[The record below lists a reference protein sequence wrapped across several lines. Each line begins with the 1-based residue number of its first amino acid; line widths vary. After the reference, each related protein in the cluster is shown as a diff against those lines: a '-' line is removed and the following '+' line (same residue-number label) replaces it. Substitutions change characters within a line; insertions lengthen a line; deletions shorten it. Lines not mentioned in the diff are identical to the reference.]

1 MSVSCLRER
10 CSGRVRKEYYLD
22 FSFPVCHLF
31 YYPTQV
37 ILVDDDP
44 DFLDAVTLILPRDLN
59 YRLFQSAREALTHI
73 NNAQQHAEL
82 IKRVYSSYKTGPF
95 DSDTLTHIDVNEL
108 YKEIYNAQ
116 RFSTPSVVVIDY
128 SMPSM
133 NGLEFCA
140 SLTNPYIKRVL
151 LTGQADTD
159 LAVQAFNAGLIDQ
172 FISKKDQGLEEKL
185 KRTIATLQQHYF
197 SKSFKLITDP
207 VIANSQSRF
216 INNPDFIA
224 YFNTVRK
231 QHKFIEYYLI
241 DEPYSGFVL
250 LNHKGELAIL
260 LIMTAPRLE
269 EHIRQCSNV
278 GAPPQLLE
286 ALRKGTL
293 LPLFNVSDDNE
304 HIKGILTKDWKK
316 YYSPAH
322 KICEQAPYY
331 FALIQHDNA
340 SRLLRKY
347 LPQDILSYDAHIEM
361 TASDTKFLH

>member
-1 MSVSCLRER
+1 M
-10 CSGRVRKEYYLD
+10 D

-44 DFLDAVTLILPRDLN
+44 DFLDAVSLILPRDLS
-59 YRLFQSAREALTHI
+59 YRLFQSARQALTHI
-73 NNAQQHAEL
+73 NDAQQHAEL
-82 IKRVYSSYKTGPF
+82 IRRVYSSYKTGPF
-95 DSDTLTHIDVNEL
+95 DSDTLTHIEINEL

-116 RFSTPSVVVIDY
+116 RFSTPSVVVVDY

-140 SLTNPYIKRVL
+140 SLTNPYTKRIL

-172 FISKKDQGLEEKL
+172 FISKRDHDLEQKL
-185 KRTIATLQQHYF
+185 KRSIATLQQQYF

-207 VIANSQSRF
+207 VVANSQSRF
-216 INNPDFIA
+216 VNNPDFLS
-224 YFNTVRK
+224 YFNALRK

-250 LNHKGELAIL
+250 LNRKGEVAVL
-260 LIMTAPRLE
+260 LILPEPQLE
-269 EHIRQCSNV
+269 EHIKQCSIV
-278 GAPPQLLE
+278 GAPLQLIA
-286 ALRKGTL
+286 ALRKGNL

-304 HIKGILTKDWKK
+304 HLRQLLAKDWKK
-316 YYSPAH
+316 YYAPA
-322 KICEQAPYY
+322 KKVCTQSPYY
-331 FALIQHDNA
+331 CALIEQDDA

-347 LPQDILSYDAHIEM
+347 LPQNIQSYDAHIET

>member
-1 MSVSCLRER
+1 M
-10 CSGRVRKEYYLD
+10 D

-44 DFLDAVTLILPRDLN
+44 DFLDAVSLILPRDLN
-59 YRLFQSAREALTHI
+59 YRLFQSARQALTYI
-73 NNAQQHAEL
+73 NDAQQHAEL
-82 IKRVYSSYKTGPF
+82 IRRVYSSYKTGPF
-95 DSDTLTHIDVNEL
+95 DSDTLSHIEINEL

-140 SLTNPYIKRVL
+140 GLTNPYVKRIL

-172 FISKKDQGLEEKL
+172 FISKKDHDLEQKL

-216 INNPDFIA
+216 INNPDFID
-224 YFNTVRK
+224 YFNALRTR
-231 QHKFIEYYLI
+231 HGFSEYYLI

-250 LNHKGELAIL
+250 LNSKAELAIL
-260 LIMTAPRLE
+260 LILPQSLLE
-269 EHIRQCSNV
+269 EHIRQCSKL
-278 GAPPQLLE
+278 GAPRPLLE
-286 ALRKGTL
+286 ALRKGEL
-293 LPLFNVSDDNE
+293 VPLFNVSDNDE
-304 HIKGILTKDWKK
+304 HIKEILAKDWMH
-316 YYSPAH
+316 YYA
-322 KICEQAPYY
+322 KATKVGAQAPY
-331 FALIQHDNA
+331 FCSLIRQDGA

-347 LPQDILSYDAHIEM
+347 LPQNIQSYDAHIES
-361 TASDTKFLH
+361 TAPASKFLH